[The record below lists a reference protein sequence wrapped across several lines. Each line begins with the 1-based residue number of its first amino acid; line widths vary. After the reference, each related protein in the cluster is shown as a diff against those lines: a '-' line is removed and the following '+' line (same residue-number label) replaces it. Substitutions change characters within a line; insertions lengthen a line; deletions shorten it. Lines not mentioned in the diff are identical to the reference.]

1 MALVLNL
8 GMLYMLRSV
17 VKGNCRNLI
26 ENLLKN
32 DPVERLPMKPGG
44 VKNLHEH
51 KWFSEHDWDAL
62 RSQAGRVEPEFIQL
76 FEKGKKVKFWRIP
89 DP

>member
-1 MALVLNL
+1 
-8 GMLYMLRSV
+8 MLRSV

-44 VKNLHEH
+44 VKNLREH
-51 KWFSEHDWDAL
+51 KWFAEHDWDAL
-62 RSQAGRVEPEFIQL
+62 TSQVEAWNRSNRDPGGGETGEFENFPSHQ
-76 FEKGKKVKFWRIP
+76 K
-89 DP
+89 D

>member
-1 MALVLNL
+1 
-8 GMLYMLRSV
+8 MLLRSV

-44 VKNLHEH
+44 VKNLYQH
-51 KWFSEHDWDAL
+51 KWFAEHDWDAL
-62 RSQAGRVEPEFIQL
+62 KSQAGGRAESE
-76 FEKGKKVKFWRIP
+76 
-89 DP
+89 